1 LPISLKKDEIFVDYN
16 KTNLCE
22 KEPIAVVAF
31 ADDGLNVG
39 AVVGSATVA
48 QQQESAVGG
57 GNGH

>member
-1 LPISLKKDEIFVDYN
+1 MDCSR
-16 KTNLCE
+16 TNLCE

-48 QQQESAVGG
+48 QQQESAVGR
-57 GNGH
+57 GNGD